1 MTTLKNIV
9 LLSVKFGSGTS
20 NKSGQPK
27 PYKFANVTYV
37 KPATDFINDQHN
49 IQQAGFDTQEVN
61 MAFDIGLFN
70 EFKSNCPFLVPV
82 NLMLDADPENPARN
96 VVSGFEVIKSPKKA
110 DF

>member
-1 MTTLKNIV
+1 MSMLKNVV

-20 NKSGQPK
+20 SKSGQPK
-27 PYKFANVTYV
+27 PYKFANITYV
-37 KPATDFINDQHN
+37 KPAKAFINDQHN

-61 MAFDIGLFN
+61 MPFDIGLFN
-70 EFKSNCPFLVPV
+70 EFKANCPFLVPV

-96 VVSGFEVIKSPKKA
+96 VVSGFEVIKSPKKS

>member
-1 MTTLKNIV
+1 MSTLKNIT

-27 PYKFANVTYV
+27 PYKFANVTYL
-37 KPATDFINDQHN
+37 KAAKDFINDQHN
-49 IQQAGFDTQEVN
+49 IQMAGFEVQEVS

-70 EFKSNCPFLVPV
+70 EFKANCPFLQPI

-96 VVSGFEVIKSPKKA
+96 IVSGFESVGK
-110 DF
+110 